1 MSGNSGEQ
9 LLKIIVKSVM
19 FILKLLPGL
28 IKAIYK
34 GIMAIV
40 NKLQNKGTN
49 SEATQE

>member
-9 LLKIIVKSVM
+9 LLKLIVKGVV

-28 IKAIYK
+28 IKAIYR

-40 NKLQNKGTN
+40 NKIQKKDST
-49 SEATQE
+49 SEPTE